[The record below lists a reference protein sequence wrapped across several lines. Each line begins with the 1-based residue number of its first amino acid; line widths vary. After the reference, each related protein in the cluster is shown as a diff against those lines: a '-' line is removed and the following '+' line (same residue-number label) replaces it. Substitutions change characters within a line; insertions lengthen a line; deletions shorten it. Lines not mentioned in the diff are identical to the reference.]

1 MCQCVSIMRPATD
14 TASVTLMPPFTIDWK
29 ALARPL
35 RSEALSSC
43 QDSVTVS
50 SSLSCSSLSTILPSG
65 LKTPNRASRHASRTE
80 AAWEPP
86 HRAALKPQAANGPK
100 PRKPKA
106 RKPRVPTKTTEERI
120 ESRREY
126 DRTRRQ
132 TDERKEFQRLYKQK
146 VRQERKAAGICR
158 QCSNKAITGQ
168 IRCEV
173 CRDKHNRNG

>member
-1 MCQCVSIMRPATD
+1 MVMGEGPAWPIQCQAVSPGRRVRPALNIVSLQTFEL
-14 TASVTLMPPFTIDWK
+14 TKPEPKPRK
-29 ALARPL
+29 AP
-35 RSEALSSC
+35 
-43 QDSVTVS
+43 
-50 SSLSCSSLSTILPSG
+50 
-65 LKTPNRASRHASRTE
+65 
-80 AAWEPP
+80 
-86 HRAALKPQAANGPK
+86 KPKPTKAPK